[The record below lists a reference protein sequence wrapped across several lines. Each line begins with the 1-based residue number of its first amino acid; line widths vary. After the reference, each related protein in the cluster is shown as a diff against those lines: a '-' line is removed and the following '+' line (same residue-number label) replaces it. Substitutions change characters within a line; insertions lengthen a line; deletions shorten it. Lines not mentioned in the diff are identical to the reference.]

1 MNLLRL
7 AALYSGGKDSTF
19 SIFKIRELGH
29 QVVRLIAMIPSAD
42 DSLLFHYPNIG
53 LTHYL
58 AEAMQIPLTTFA
70 VNKESKEGEFQALEQ
85 AIIQVKSDYDIQGI
99 VHGAISSRFQNELFR
114 RICSDNQL
122 VMFTP
127 LWNAIPLQYMYGLLS
142 EKFDIKIVSVSA
154 MGLGKDWLGKSLDT
168 NSISLLESLSK
179 KHGFDLAF
187 EGGDA
192 ETLVVNCPLFTKK
205 LDIKK
210 AVVHWDGQRGI
221 FEILE
226 VTLIPK

>member
-1 MNLLRL
+1 
-7 AALYSGGKDSTF
+7 
-19 SIFKIRELGH
+19 
-29 QVVRLIAMIPSAD
+29 
-42 DSLLFHYPNIG
+42 
-53 LTHYL
+53 
-58 AEAMQIPLTTFA
+58 MQIPLTTFA

-114 RICSDNQL
+114 RICSDSQL

-127 LWNAIPLQYMYGLLS
+127 LWNAVPLQYMYGLLS

-154 MGLGKDWLGKSLDT
+154 MGLGKDRLG
-168 NSISLLESLSK
+168 K

>member
-1 MNLLRL
+1 MNLLRI

-29 QVVRLIAMIPSAD
+29 EVVCLIAMNPSAD
-42 DSLLFHYPNIG
+42 DSLLFHYPNIR

-70 VNKESKEGEFQALEQ
+70 VKKESKEEEFQALEQ
-85 AIIQVKSDYDIQGI
+85 AIIQVKSDYEIQGI
-99 VHGAISSRFQNELFR
+99 VHGTISSRFQNELFR
-114 RICSDNQL
+114 RICSDNRL
-122 VMFTP
+122 VMLTP
-127 LWNAIPLQYMYGLLS
+127 LWNAVPLQYMYGLLS

-187 EGGDA
+187 EGGEA

>member
-7 AALYSGGKDSTF
+7 AALFSGGKDSTF

-29 QVVRLIAMIPSAD
+29 EVVCLVAMNSSRD

-192 ETLVVNCPLFTKK
+192 ETLVVNCPLFSKK

>member
-179 KHGFDLAF
+179 KLGFDLAF

-192 ETLVVNCPLFTKK
+192 ETLVVDCPLFTKK

-210 AVVHWDGQRGI
+210 AVIHWDGQRGI

>member
-1 MNLLRL
+1 MRL

-19 SIFKIRELGH
+19 SIFKIREIGH
-29 QVVRLIAMIPSAD
+29 EVVCLITMNPSRD
-42 DSLLFHYPNIG
+42 DSLLFHYPNIE

-58 AEAMQIPLTTFA
+58 AEAMQIPLTKSA

-85 AIIQVKSDYDIQGI
+85 AIIQVKSNYDIQGI

-179 KHGFDLAF
+179 KHGFDLVF

>member
-29 QVVRLIAMIPSAD
+29 EVVCLIAMNPSAE

-85 AIIQVKSDYDIQGI
+85 AIIRVKSDYDIQGI

-122 VMFTP
+122 VMLTP
-127 LWNAIPLQYMYGLLS
+127 LWNAVPLQYMYCLLS

-168 NSISLLESLSK
+168 NSLSLLESLSK

-226 VTLIPK
+226 VTLITK

>member
-29 QVVRLIAMIPSAD
+29 EVVRLIAMIPSAD

-127 LWNAIPLQYMYGLLS
+127 LWNAIPLRYMYGLLS

-192 ETLVVNCPLFTKK
+192 ETLVVNCPLFSKK

>member
-226 VTLIPK
+226 VTLISK

>member
-29 QVVRLIAMIPSAD
+29 EVVCLIAMNPSAE

-58 AEAMQIPLTTFA
+58 AEAMQIPLTIFA

-85 AIIQVKSDYDIQGI
+85 AIIRVKSDYDIQGL

-122 VMFTP
+122 VMLTP
-127 LWNAIPLQYMYGLLS
+127 LWNAVPLQYMYGLLS

-168 NSISLLESLSK
+168 NSLSLLESLSK

>member
-192 ETLVVNCPLFTKK
+192 ETLVVNCPLFSKK

>member
-1 MNLLRL
+1 LRL

-19 SIFKIRELGH
+19 SISKIRELGH
-29 QVVRLIAMIPSAD
+29 EVVCLIAMNPSAD

-122 VMFTP
+122 VMLTP
-127 LWNAIPLQYMYGLLS
+127 LWNAVPLQYMYGLLS

-187 EGGDA
+187 EGGEA

-210 AVVHWDGQRGI
+210 AIVHWDGQRGI

-226 VTLIPK
+226 VSLIPK

>member
-1 MNLLRL
+1 MML
-7 AALYSGGKDSTF
+7 
-19 SIFKIRELGH
+19 
-29 QVVRLIAMIPSAD
+29 
-42 DSLLFHYPNIG
+42 
-53 LTHYL
+53 
-58 AEAMQIPLTTFA
+58 
-70 VNKESKEGEFQALEQ
+70 
-85 AIIQVKSDYDIQGI
+85 
-99 VHGAISSRFQNELFR
+99 
-114 RICSDNQL
+114 
-122 VMFTP
+122 TP
-127 LWNAIPLQYMYGLLS
+127 LWNAVPLQYMYGLLS

-187 EGGDA
+187 EGGEA

-210 AVVHWDGQRGI
+210 AIVHWDGQRGI

>member
-1 MNLLRL
+1 MNLLRI

-29 QVVRLIAMIPSAD
+29 EVVCLIAMNPSAD
-42 DSLLFHYPNIG
+42 DSLLFHYPNIR

-70 VNKESKEGEFQALEQ
+70 VKKESKEEEFQALEQ
-85 AIIQVKSDYDIQGI
+85 AIIQVKSDYEIQGI
-99 VHGAISSRFQNELFR
+99 VHGTISSRFQNELFR
-114 RICSDNQL
+114 RICSDNRL
-122 VMFTP
+122 VMLTP
-127 LWNAIPLQYMYGLLS
+127 LWNSVPLQYMYGLLS

-187 EGGDA
+187 EGGEA

>member
-29 QVVRLIAMIPSAD
+29 EVVCLIAMIPSAD
-42 DSLLFHYPNIG
+42 DSLLFHYPNIE

>member
-29 QVVRLIAMIPSAD
+29 EVVRLIAMIPSAD

>member
-29 QVVRLIAMIPSAD
+29 EVVRLIAMIPSAD

-192 ETLVVNCPLFTKK
+192 ETLVVNCPLFSKK

>member
-29 QVVRLIAMIPSAD
+29 EVVCLIAMIPSAD

-127 LWNAIPLQYMYGLLS
+127 LWNEIPLQYMYGLLS

>member
-192 ETLVVNCPLFTKK
+192 ETLVVDCPLFTKK

>member
-42 DSLLFHYPNIG
+42 DSLLFHYPNIA

>member
-29 QVVRLIAMIPSAD
+29 EVVRLIAMIPSAD

-127 LWNAIPLQYMYGLLS
+127 LWNAIPFQYMYGLLS

-192 ETLVVNCPLFTKK
+192 ETLVVNCPLFSKK

>member
-1 MNLLRL
+1 MRL

-29 QVVRLIAMIPSAD
+29 QVVCLITMNPSRD
-42 DSLLFHYPNIG
+42 DSLLFHYPNIE

-58 AEAMQIPLTTFA
+58 AEAMQIPLTKSA
-70 VNKESKEGEFQALEQ
+70 VNKSSKMEEFQALEQ
-85 AIIQVKSDYDIQGI
+85 AIIQVKSEYKIQGI
-99 VHGAISSRFQNELFR
+99 IHGTISSKFQNDLIK

-122 VMFTP
+122 EMFAP
-127 LWNAIPLQYMYGLLS
+127 LWNIVPLQYMNNLLS

-154 MGLGKDWLGKSLDT
+154 MGLGRDWLGRSLDK
-168 NSISLLESLSK
+168 NSLSLLESLSK
-179 KHGFDLAF
+179 KHGFNLAF
-187 EGGDA
+187 EGGEA

-210 AVVHWDGQRGI
+210 AIVRWDGQRGI

>member
-42 DSLLFHYPNIG
+42 DSLLFHYPNIW

>member
-70 VNKESKEGEFQALEQ
+70 ANKESKEEEFQALEQ